1 MDIFLKNKRLSEINF
16 KLEKNFEKEIF
27 DNHKIFF
34 GKETILIDAKKKI
47 KTKDL
52 GDTIPDGFLFDFSNK
67 YDPTF
72 YIIEVELSKHNF
84 YKHIFPQITK
94 FFAFYKNQET
104 TWSM

>member
-52 GDTIPDGFLFDFSNK
+52 GDTIPDGFLLTSQISMIQ
-67 YDPTF
+67 F
-72 YIIEVELSKHNF
+72 YIIEAIIKAQFL
-84 YKHIFPQITK
+84 
-94 FFAFYKNQET
+94 
-104 TWSM
+104 